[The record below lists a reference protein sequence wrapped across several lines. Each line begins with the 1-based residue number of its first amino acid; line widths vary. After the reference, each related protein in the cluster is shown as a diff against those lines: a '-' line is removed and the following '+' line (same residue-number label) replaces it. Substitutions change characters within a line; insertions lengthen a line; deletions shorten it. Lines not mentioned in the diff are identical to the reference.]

1 MSSLDDSLKK
11 ITILEVLIIIIALIG
26 IFLLLNLFGFS
37 ITKDWVYV
45 GIIFYFIY
53 RLRFFADDFRHD
65 LRNIFSKISP
75 KSLLIIV
82 LVNVF
87 FSYGMLYFSH
97 FLLSVPGFKETIF
110 APLFSLA
117 GIAGVFSTV
126 IISPISEELLFRGIF
141 FNRVKILVPT
151 SFAILIS
158 SILFGA
164 LHSYGSVISAFV
176 FGVCMCIIY
185 LKTQNILTCIF
196 AHFLNNLIAEFL
208 VHIDTGNLIFTN
220 IFVIALF
227 SILAIVSLYL
237 LAISIHNEWKYIDK
251 K

>member
-11 ITILEVLIIIIALIG
+11 ITILEVLIIVIVLIG

-97 FLLSVPGFKETIF
+97 FLLTVPGFKETIF

-208 VHIDTGNLIFTN
+208 VHIDTGYLIFTN
-220 IFVIALF
+220 NIVIALF
-227 SILAIVSLYL
+227 SVLAIVSLYL
-237 LAISIHNEWKYIDK
+237 LAISIHKEWKYIDK

>member
-11 ITILEVLIIIIALIG
+11 ITILEVLIIVIVLIG

>member
-11 ITILEVLIIIIALIG
+11 ITILEVLIIVIVLIG

-97 FLLSVPGFKETIF
+97 FLLTVPGFKETIF